1 MASNAAGVVE
11 ANVGLIWRTADRLL
25 DSFFAMIPLLVAGL
39 VVFALLLLIAKGVRA
54 LAERALARTSNR
66 SAATAIGRI
75 LYILLIGLAA
85 LIAVTVAFPSMTPAR
100 LISTLGI
107 GGIAIGFAF
116 KDIFQNLLA
125 GILLLLRHP
134 FRVGDEITT
143 GEFTGVVEAIETRAT
158 WLRTYDGRR
167 VIIPNG
173 DVYTK
178 PVTVISAYDMLRS
191 EYDVGIG
198 YGDDLARAKEVA
210 LEAIRRVDGVIADP
224 PSDVLVWELGDSSKN
239 IRLRWWTKPQRGD
252 VLRIR
257 DAVLK
262 AVAEAISGAGMDLPF
277 PTQVVLFHDQTEETD
292 GDRTH
297 QREGWP
303 AGDNP
308 PRPRRIVPPD
318 NDAH

>member
-1 MASNAAGVVE
+1 MASNAAGVVG

-25 DSFFAMIPLLVAGL
+25 DGFFAMIPLLMAGFI
-39 VVFALLLLIAKGVRA
+39 VFVLLLLLAKGVRA

-85 LIAVTVAFPSMTPAR
+85 LIALTVAFPSMTPAR

-143 GEFTGVVEAIETRAT
+143 GEFTGTVEAIETRAT
-158 WLRTYDGRR
+158 WIRTYDGRR

-210 LEAIRRVDGVIADP
+210 LEAIRSVDGVLADP
-224 PSDVLVWELGDSSKN
+224 APDVLVWELGESSKN

-262 AVAEAISGAGMDLPF
+262 AVAEAISGAGMDMPF

-292 GDRTH
+292 GDRTR

-308 PRPRRIVPPD
+308 PRPRRLASRD
-318 NDAH
+318 SDAH